1 MSELGENFQKKFGK
15 PHPAVPCG
23 TAFKGHNLA
32 FFWDE
37 LQQEIGAGWFLD
49 RFVYLFGVGLEEFQ
63 SCLKAWHFLLPD
75 DKECMIVGKNAYGAL
90 LVAEE
95 PSKHALSSPIG
106 ILNPL
111 DVSYQTNPNL
121 IFSNLIGYY
130 LPEKQLPQFLDSG
143 LYDAWRK
150 TLKDELELHE
160 ILAIKVPLTL
170 DGKMEASNFQPENM
184 IEYYKTTADIYKN
197 NIPIRR

>member
-1 MSELGENFQKKFGK
+1 MSELGEVFISTFGK
-15 PHPAVPCG
+15 PDPAVPCG
-23 TAFKGHNLA
+23 ISFKGHNLA

-37 LQQEIGAGWFLD
+37 LQQEIGSGWFLD
-49 RFVYLFGVGLEEFQ
+49 RFVYLFGEGLDDFQ
-63 SCLKAWHFLLPD
+63 VCLDAWRFLLPD
-75 DKECMIVGKNAYGAL
+75 NKERMVVGKNAYGAM

-106 ILNPL
+106 ILDPL
-111 DVSYQTNPNL
+111 TVSYQTDPNL
-121 IFSNLIGYY
+121 IFSNLIGFY
-130 LPEKQLPQFLDSG
+130 LPEKKLSQFLNTS

-150 TLKDELELHE
+150 TLNDELELHE

-170 DGKMEASNFQPENM
+170 GGKMEASNFQPEN
-184 IEYYKTTADIYKN
+184 IVDYYQTTADIYKN